1 MQLSRYINLCYA
13 IIAIILSVIFGKA
26 IAAIMLAADLARH
39 DTGILGEQ
47 LKVSGLIGAVIGV
60 GITIYLYVNPKVQT
74 WSQEVAVEL
83 SKVTWPGWEETK
95 YNTLVVIV
103 FSAVIS
109 SILAT
114 FDFFWKWLTDL
125 ILL

>member
-1 MQLSRYINLCYA
+1 MCYA
-13 IIAIILSVIFGKA
+13 IIAIIFSVVFGKA
-26 IAAIMLAADLARH
+26 IGSIMLAADLARY
-39 DTGILGEQ
+39 DTNLLGDQ
-47 LKVSGLIGAVIGV
+47 LKLSGAIGV
-60 GITIYLYVNPKVQT
+60 ALGVGLTIYLYVNPKVQT

-103 FSAVIS
+103 FSAIIS